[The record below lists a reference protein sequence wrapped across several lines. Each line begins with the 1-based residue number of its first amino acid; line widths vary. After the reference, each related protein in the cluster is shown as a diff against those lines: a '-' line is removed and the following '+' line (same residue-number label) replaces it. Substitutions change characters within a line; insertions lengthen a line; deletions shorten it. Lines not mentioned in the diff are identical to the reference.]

1 MGGFCCNSL
10 LYYNKKNFANGSSF
24 PIAIFLLTK
33 VTISHNLEASIQTK
47 TEAQ

>member
-1 MGGFCCNSL
+1 MDFVVIAYSITT
-10 LYYNKKNFANGSSF
+10 KKNFANGSSF

>member
-10 LYYNKKNFANGSSF
+10 LYYNKKTLQMARF